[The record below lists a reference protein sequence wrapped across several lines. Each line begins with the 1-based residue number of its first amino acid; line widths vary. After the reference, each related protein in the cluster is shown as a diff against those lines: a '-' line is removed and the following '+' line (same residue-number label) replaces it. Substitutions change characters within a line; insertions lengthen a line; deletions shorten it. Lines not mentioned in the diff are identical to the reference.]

1 MARISSYTK
10 DTTPN
15 DNDLLV
21 GSEYQNTINGIDN
34 FITKSYKLS
43 DLAGYFASFQITDD
57 QLYSFA
63 QISQKVDVNI
73 SDIEASTLVFNKSSI

>member
-21 GSEYQNTINGIDN
+21 GSEYINTVNGVDN
-34 FITKSYKLS
+34 F
-43 DLAGYFASFQITDD
+43 DP
-57 QLYSFA
+57 
-63 QISQKVDVNI
+63 I
-73 SDIEASTLVFNKSSI
+73 SDCFVLSARGKRCIANSTACNASATSPCSV